1 MRPIRTLRILTAPAV
16 LTGMAGMAGMAVPA
30 SAQAP
35 PLQSGPMTGYS
46 EMREAMLWVQTTR
59 PARVRFEYWDSL
71 TPGSRLATE
80 EVGTEARTAFT
91 ARAVADRVE
100 PGRVYHY
107 QLILDGRPV
116 ALDRPLRFQTQAL
129 WQWRTDPPP
138 FRVALGSCF
147 YVNEPPYDR
156 PGTPYGSD
164 FQVLDAIGRARP
176 DAMLWLGDNTYLRE
190 ADWYSRTGILRRW
203 THTRSYPGLQPLLG
217 AMHHYATWD
226 DHDYGPNDADRSYRD
241 KRLTREAFG
250 LFWANPGAIFGEEEG
265 VTTMFQ
271 WADVDFFLLD
281 DRWWRMPND
290 RRTGDRTLLGQLQR
304 EWLVDALVKSQAPF
318 KIVVLGGQVLNPAE
332 RWEAFATYPGER
344 DWLLAR
350 IAEERVSGVFFVS
363 GDIHHTEL
371 TRLDRPGTYPLHDL
385 SVSPLTAGVSRVRTD
400 DRNTLRVPGTVV
412 EEHNFATLDFSG
424 PRTDRRMTV
433 TVWNADGER
442 KWERIVRARELR

>member
-1 MRPIRTLRILTAPAV
+1 MRPTTHPLRPLAVPAV
-16 LTGMAGMAGMAVPA
+16 LAVLAVLAVPA
-30 SAQAP
+30 AAQDP

-46 EMREAMLWVQTTR
+46 EMREALLWVQTTR

-71 TPGSRLATE
+71 APGTRLRTD
-80 EVGTEARTAFT
+80 EVTTDARSAHT
-91 ARAVADRVE
+91 ARVLADRVE

-107 QLILDGRPV
+107 QLFLDDRAV
-116 ALDRPLRFQTQAL
+116 RLDRTLRFQTQAL
-129 WQWRTDPPP
+129 WQWRTDPPA
-138 FRVALGSCF
+138 FRIALGSCF
-147 YVNEPPYDR
+147 YVNEPVYDR

-164 FQVLDAIGRARP
+164 FQILEALGRARP

-226 DHDYGPNDADRSYRD
+226 DHDYGPNDSDRSYRD

-250 LFWANPGAIFGEEEG
+250 LFWANPAAIFGEEEG

-290 RRTGDRTLLGQLQR
+290 RRTGDRTLLGHAQR
-304 EWLVDALVKSQAPF
+304 EWLVDALAASQAPF
-318 KIVVLGGQVLNPAE
+318 KIVVLGGQVLNPVQ
-332 RWEAFATYPGER
+332 RWETFATYPAER
-344 DWLLAR
+344 EWLLAR
-350 IAEERVSGVFFVS
+350 IAEEGIRGVFFVS

-371 TRLDRPGTYPLHDL
+371 TKLERPGTYPLYDL
-385 SVSPLTAGVSRVRTD
+385 SVSALTAGISRVRAD
-400 DRNTLRVPGTVV
+400 DGNTLRVPGTTV

-424 PRTDRRMTV
+424 PRTDRQMLI
-433 TVWNADGER
+433 TVWNAEGEKR
-442 KWERIVRARELR
+442 WERVVKARELR

>member
-1 MRPIRTLRILTAPAV
+1 M
-16 LTGMAGMAGMAVPA
+16 
-30 SAQAP
+30 
-35 PLQSGPMTGYS
+35 
-46 EMREAMLWVQTTR
+46 
-59 PARVRFEYWDSL
+59 
-71 TPGSRLATE
+71 
-80 EVGTEARTAFT
+80 
-91 ARAVADRVE
+91 ADRVE

-107 QLILDGRPV
+107 QLFLDGRPV
-116 ALDRPLRFQTQAL
+116 GLDRPLRFQTQAL

-226 DHDYGPNDADRSYRD
+226 DHDYGPDDADRSYRD

-250 LFWANPGAIFGEEEG
+250 LFWANPGAIFGENEG
-265 VTTMFQ
+265 VTTMFR

-332 RWEAFATYPGER
+332 RWEAFATYPAER

-385 SVSPLTAGVSRVRTD
+385 SVSPLTAGVSRVRAD
-400 DRNTLRVPGTVV
+400 DGNLLRVPGTVV

-424 PRTDRRMTV
+424 PRTDRQMV
-433 TVWNADGER
+433 ITVWNAEVGEGGAGEGTAVSGER
-442 KWERIVRARELR
+442 